1 MRKQFVI
8 TLTASNR
15 VGILAAVATALAEL
29 GGELREVKQTLLD
42 RYFTM
47 ILSADFPE
55 HRDAD
60 VIVDHLRGM
69 CERFDIQITLNEPD
83 QLELT
88 SAPESETTRYRLTL
102 TGRDQPGL
110 LGQIAARIA
119 RDGIDIVEM
128 HAGRIDDGISFEIK
142 MQLELPVADD
152 VTSLTED
159 LEELGRDAGLL
170 AWLDEQQSIEMPRD
184 TPAHLKR

>member
-1 MRKQFVI
+1 MRKRFVI

-47 ILSADFPE
+47 ILSAEFPE
-55 HRDAD
+55 HRDAE

-88 SAPESETTRYRLTL
+88 SAPETETMRYRLTL
-102 TGRDQPGL
+102 TGRDKPGL
-110 LGQIAARIA
+110 LGEIAARIA
-119 RDGIDIVEM
+119 RDGIDIIEM
-128 HAGRIDDGISFEIK
+128 YAGRTDDDNSFEIK

-152 VTSLTED
+152 VASLTAD
-159 LEELGRDAGLL
+159 LEEIGRDAGLL
-170 AWLDEQQSIEMPRD
+170 AWLDEQQTIEMPIESP
-184 TPAHLKR
+184 THLKR